1 MAKKP
6 PELVALSDAHRAEY
20 LGGRGHLYVLSAASI
35 CSMAIWQCSTSQA
48 FVAERFGDYFNAAG
62 WTNRCPFDQAIQL
75 QCSDIRAQID
85 VGDLDDFRKGEN
97 LKLISDIMVQL
108 SKAPLPF

>member
-6 PELVALSDAHRAEY
+6 PELVALNDEQRADY
-20 LGGRGHLYVLSAASI
+20 LGERGHLYVLSAASI

-48 FVAERFGDYFNAAG
+48 FVAERFGDYLNAAG
-62 WTNRCPFDQAIQL
+62 WTSRSPFDQVIQV
-75 QCSDIRAQID
+75 QCSDIRARID
-85 VGDLDDFRKGEN
+85 AGDLADFRDGEN
-97 LKLISDIMVQL
+97 LKLISDIMVLL